1 MDKKYITLFKDLAQ
15 VTATSAET
23 VMDYNRQQ
31 GDDKGLK
38 TAQIMRDDFQS
49 LTETIKDAGDA
60 YVLTQPDAARLLVGA
75 MVVVNQLQDKVNA
88 LRKAITG
95 YQTDVIPKLQ
105 RIVDEAGSDNEL
117 AKKIVHKFVP
127 KADRQ
132 LDKLSER
139 LSSEMLLQSA
149 ADMSKADHNAF
160 SRELASTLYE
170 DLFRNLSNKEKKS
183 S

>member
-1 MDKKYITLFKDLAQ
+1 MAKQGLTVKNVLNLVNNEKSWALCVGSGISYPLFPLW
-15 VTATSAET
+15 
-23 VMDYNRQQ
+23 
-31 GDDKGLK
+31 
-38 TAQIMRDDFQS
+38 
-49 LTETIKDAGDA
+49 
-60 YVLTQPDAARLLVGA
+60 
-75 MVVVNQLQDKVNA
+75 
-88 LRKAITG
+88 
-95 YQTDVIPKLQ
+95 
-105 RIVDEAGSDNEL
+105 NEL